1 MNDSIESA
9 IERSALS
16 KMSRRLLPLIG
27 LSYLI
32 AFMDRANIGFASL
45 QMNADLG
52 FSAAVY
58 GLGAGLFFAGYSLF
72 EIPSNLLLVRFGA
85 RRWIARIMFTWG
97 LLSAGMMFVQTPMQ
111 FYVMRFL
118 LGVAEAGFF
127 PGVLL
132 YLSSWFPA
140 ASRGRAVSR
149 FYIAV
154 PMASMV
160 MGSVAGALLGLDG
173 SLGLAGWQWLLL
185 LEGVPA
191 LVMAGVLLRFL
202 PDAPATA
209 SWLTAAEKDWI
220 ARSLSADVTASGAS
234 HKGFVRSLLDPA
246 VLGIGTVLALVFA
259 CSNAVSFSGPK
270 ILIEATGW
278 SVTDV
283 GFLVACGGLLS
294 TIAMLLTGWHSDRHR
309 ERHLHIAAMAVF
321 TVISAAGM
329 ALDVSPALTVAS
341 FLVFTAASLIVGPL
355 CMVLA
360 SESLHPDARPVG
372 LAAVNTIAQVGNFVG
387 PVLWGIAA
395 DRTGSFTYGFG
406 VIPFVVLA
414 AIALVFAMRRRAF
427 SFASKAISLS

>member
-1 MNDSIESA
+1 MNDGADSSV
-9 IERSALS
+9 ERSALS
-16 KMSRRLLPLIG
+16 KMSWRLLPLIG

-32 AFMDRANIGFASL
+32 AYMDRANIGFASL

-85 RRWIARIMFTWG
+85 RRWIARIMLTWG
-97 LLSAGMMFVQTPMQ
+97 LLSAGMMFVQTPTQ

-118 LGVAEAGFF
+118 LGAAEAGFF

-154 PMASMV
+154 PLASMV

-191 LVMAGVLLRFL
+191 LVMAGILLRFL

-209 SWLTAAEKDWI
+209 SWLTVAEKDWI
-220 ARSLSADVTASGAS
+220 ASSLQADVKASGAS
-234 HKGFVRSLLDPA
+234 HDGFVRALLDPA
-246 VLGIGTVLALVFA
+246 VLAIGTVLALVFA
-259 CSNAVSFSGPK
+259 CANAVSFSGPK
-270 ILIEATGW
+270 ILVEATGW

-294 TIAMLLTGWHSDRHR
+294 TIAMLFTGWHSDRRR
-309 ERHLHIAAMAVF
+309 ERHVHIAAMSMF
-321 TVISAAGM
+321 TVLAAVGM
-329 ALDVSPALTVAS
+329 AMAVSPAITVAS

-395 DRTGSFTYGFG
+395 DRTGSFSYGFG
-406 VIPFVVLA
+406 IIPFVVTA
-414 AIALVFAMRRRAF
+414 AIVLIFAMRQRTFR
-427 SFASKAISLS
+427 SASTAVGLS

>member
-1 MNDSIESA
+1 MNDGADSSV
-9 IERSALS
+9 ERSALS
-16 KMSRRLLPLIG
+16 KMSWRLLPLIG

-32 AFMDRANIGFASL
+32 AYMDRANIGFASL

-85 RRWIARIMFTWG
+85 RRWIARIMLTWG
-97 LLSAGMMFVQTPMQ
+97 LLSAGMMFVQTPTQ

-118 LGVAEAGFF
+118 LGAAEAGFF

-154 PMASMV
+154 PLASMV

-191 LVMAGVLLRFL
+191 LVMAGILLRFL

-209 SWLTAAEKDWI
+209 SWLTVAEKDWI
-220 ARSLSADVTASGAS
+220 ASSLQADVKTSGAS
-234 HKGFVRSLLDPA
+234 HDGFVRALLDPA
-246 VLGIGTVLALVFA
+246 VLAIGTVLALVFA
-259 CSNAVSFSGPK
+259 CANAVSFSGPK
-270 ILIEATGW
+270 ILVEATGW

-294 TIAMLLTGWHSDRHR
+294 TIAMLFTGWHSDRRR
-309 ERHLHIAAMAVF
+309 ERHVHIAAMSMF
-321 TVISAAGM
+321 TVLAAVGM
-329 ALDVSPALTVAS
+329 AMAVSPAITVAS

-395 DRTGSFTYGFG
+395 DRTGSFSYGFG
-406 VIPFVVLA
+406 IIPFVVTA
-414 AIALVFAMRRRAF
+414 AIVLIFAMRQRTFR
-427 SFASKAISLS
+427 SASTAVGLS